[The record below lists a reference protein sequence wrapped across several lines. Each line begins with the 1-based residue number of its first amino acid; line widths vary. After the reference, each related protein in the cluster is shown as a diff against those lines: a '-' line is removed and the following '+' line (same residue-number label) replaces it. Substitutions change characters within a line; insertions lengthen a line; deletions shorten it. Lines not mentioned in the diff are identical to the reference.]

1 MKNSNYDVRVVE
13 GKTENCS
20 AYDMQNARLNDI
32 LAALK
37 DIFVGAYEEGR
48 KAGFE
53 SGLEQAR
60 GCCENCED
68 FDELEDDYELKEA
81 WMYER

>member
-1 MKNSNYDVRVVE
+1 MKESNYDIRIVE
-13 GKTENCS
+13 GKNKAWSPCDLQGAS
-20 AYDMQNARLNDI
+20 AEDI
-32 LAALK
+32 LAAPK
-37 DIFVGAYEEGR
+37 DIFEGAYEEGR
-48 KAGFE
+48 RAGFE
-53 SGLEQAR
+53 SGLDQAR

>member
-13 GKTENCS
+13 GKTKTWS
-20 AYDMQNARLNDI
+20 PYDLQNASFDDI

-37 DIFVGAYEEGR
+37 DIFAGAYEEGR

-68 FDELEDDYELKEA
+68 FDELEDDYDTDEA
-81 WMYER
+81 WMNER

>member
-13 GKTENCS
+13 GRTKTWS
-20 AYDMQNARLNDI
+20 PYDLQNASFDDV

-37 DIFVGAYEEGR
+37 DIFEG
-48 KAGFE
+48 AGFE

-60 GCCENCED
+60 GCCEECED
-68 FDELEDDYELKEA
+68 FEDLEDDYDIDEV
-81 WMYER
+81 MGR

>member
-1 MKNSNYDVRVVE
+1 MKEFNYDVRVVE
-13 GKTENCS
+13 GKAKTWS
-20 AYDMQNARLNDI
+20 PYDLQNASFDDI

-37 DIFVGAYEEGR
+37 DVFEGAYEEGR

-60 GCCENCED
+60 GCCKNCKY
-68 FDELEDDYELKEA
+68 FDWLEDYYDMTRLLDD
-81 WMYER
+81 ER